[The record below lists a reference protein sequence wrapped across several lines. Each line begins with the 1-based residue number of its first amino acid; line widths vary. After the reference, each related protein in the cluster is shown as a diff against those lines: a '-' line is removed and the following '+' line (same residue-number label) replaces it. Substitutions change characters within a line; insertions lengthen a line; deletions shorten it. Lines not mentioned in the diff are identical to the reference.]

1 MNRQLLNIIV
11 ASIIGAITGASVIL
25 IQYYD
30 RGYSQRDVERAY
42 KNGHDIALDITTP
55 SERLE
60 AVCAAL
66 WFKSNQEK

>member
-1 MNRQLLNIIV
+1 MNRQLLNIVV
-11 ASIIGAITGASVIL
+11 ASMIGAIMGASVVL

-30 RGYSQRDVERAY
+30 RGYSQRDVEKAY
-42 KNGHDIALDITTP
+42 KNGHDKALDISVP